1 MDVFILTA
9 FSIEIS
15 VNNVDPEQMLHL
27 CHLNR
32 VCTVCI
38 ILQNGIRAQLF
49 ITNDV
54 VS

>member
-15 VNNVDPEQMLHL
+15 VNNVDFEQMLHL

-38 ILQNGIRAQLF
+38 IPQNGYQGPVVQ
-49 ITNDV
+49 TNDV